1 MKIIIL
7 GAGQVGG
14 TLAENLV
21 GENNDITVVDMQ
33 SDRLRQLQDQFD
45 LRVVQGHASHPRVLR
60 EAGAEDA
67 DMLVAV
73 TNSDET
79 NMVACQIAYSLFNT
93 PNRIAR
99 IRSHEYIREEEKL
112 FLPEAIP
119 IDHLISPEQLV
130 IDYIYKLIE
139 YPGALQVVNF
149 AEGKVSISAVK
160 AYYGGPLVGNALSSL
175 REHMPHI
182 ETRVAAIFRQ
192 DRPIRPQGSTVIEA
206 GDEVFFVA
214 ASPHI
219 RAVMSELQR
228 LEKPYKRLMIVGG
241 GNIGAGLAK
250 RLEKDY
256 SVKLIE
262 RNQQRASELAELL
275 QDTIV
280 FYGDASDQELLNEEH
295 IDQVDVFIAVTND
308 DEVNIMSAM
317 LAKRLGAKKVMVLIQ
332 RNAYVDLVQGGV
344 IDIAIS
350 PQQATIS
357 ALLGHV
363 RKADIVS
370 VSSLRRGVAEAI
382 EAIAHGDETTSKV
395 VGRSVSEIKLPSGTI
410 IGAIVRGDDVLIANS
425 STRIEQGDH
434 VIMFLTDKKYVSDV
448 ERLFQPSPFF
458 L

>member
-21 GENNDITVVDMQ
+21 GENNDITIVDTN
-33 SDRLRQLQDQFD
+33 SDRLRQLQDKFD
-45 LRVVQGHASHPRVLR
+45 LRVVQGHGSHPRVLR
-60 EAGAEDA
+60 EAGADDA

-73 TNSDET
+73 TSSDET
-79 NMVACQIAYSLFNT
+79 NMVACQVAYSLFNT

-99 IRSHEYIREEEKL
+99 IRSTEYIRENERL
-112 FLPEAIP
+112 FNAEAVP

-130 IDYIYKLIE
+130 TDYVYRLIE

-149 AEGKVSISAVK
+149 AEGKVSLVVVK
-160 AYYGGPLVGNALSSL
+160 AYYGGPLVGNALASL
-175 REHMPHI
+175 KEHMPHI
-182 ETRVAAIFRQ
+182 DTRVAAIFRQ
-192 DRPIRPQGSTVIEA
+192 DRPIRPQGSTIIEA

-214 ASPHI
+214 ASQHI

-228 LEKPYKRLMIVGG
+228 LEKPYKRIMIVGG
-241 GNIGAGLAK
+241 GNVGAGLAH

-262 RNQQRASELAELL
+262 RNQQRAAELAEILH
-275 QDTIV
+275 DTIV
-280 FYGDASDQELLNEEH
+280 FYGDASDQELLMEEH
-295 IDQVDVFIAVTND
+295 IDQVDVFIALTND
-308 DEVNIMSAM
+308 DEANIMSAM

-332 RNAYVDLVQGGV
+332 RSAYVDLVQGSV

-382 EAIAHGDETTSKV
+382 EAIAHGDESTSKV
-395 VGRSVSEIKLPSGTI
+395 VGRRVEEIKLPPGTT
-410 IGAIVRGDDVLIANS
+410 IGAIVRGDDVIIANS
-425 STRIEQGDH
+425 ESKIEQGDH
-434 VIMFLTDKKYVSDV
+434 VIMFLTDKKFITDV